1 MPPDPPGLAIHVG
14 TGDCRDVL
22 ERTSRL
28 AAAAGITRQRTLPG
42 VQAGRA
48 EVIEGLRRGAAG
60 LDPRGHLLL
69 AFTGHSDRGRA
80 GLGRPPEVAWCLFDG
95 PLPLTE
101 VAALL
106 GTVPPSAFITVIAD
120 TCYAAA
126 LSRFAF
132 AATVVLLAACGADQ
146 EILAYPATGF
156 VARLEQLVLA
166 GGQPNPA
173 CASYLWLN
181 RQFRRDSPDVECP
194 LVWTNRPFVWSQR
207 PFRPI
212 SGPSRP
218 PRPAPAGAVLARPSL
233 KETH

>member
-1 MPPDPPGLAIHVG
+1 MPAAPRLSKASGGERPDWTRAGTCCWRSPGTA
-14 TGDCRDVL
+14 T
-22 ERTSRL
+22 
-28 AAAAGITRQRTLPG
+28 AGEP
-42 VQAGRA
+42 VSAGRP
-48 EVIEGLRRGAAG
+48 RSRGAC
-60 LDPRGHLLL
+60 PTVR
-69 AFTGHSDRGRA
+69 
-80 GLGRPPEVAWCLFDG
+80 
-95 PLPLTE
+95 LPLTE

-156 VARLEQLVLA
+156 AARLEQLVLA

-173 CASYLWLN
+173 CTSYLWLN
-181 RQFRRDSPDVECP
+181 RQFRRDSPDVERP

-212 SGPSRP
+212 SGPSCP
-218 PRPAPAGAVLARPSL
+218 PRPAPAGAVLARPGVP
-233 KETH
+233 